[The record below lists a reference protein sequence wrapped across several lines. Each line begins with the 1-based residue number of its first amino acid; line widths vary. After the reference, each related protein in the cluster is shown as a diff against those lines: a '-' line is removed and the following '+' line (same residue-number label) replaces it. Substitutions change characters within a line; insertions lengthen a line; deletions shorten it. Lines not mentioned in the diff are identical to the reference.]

1 MRAIRPAVDSSP
13 WIATTCNDP
22 VLRGCLDSIAAH
34 NGTMPQALC
43 ITGLSGSGATAL
55 MHRIAGR
62 ARRLGKR
69 VLLLDDAPFP
79 GNKYLHAKLLHCLG
93 VGTSSSIPCYD
104 GLSTLCAGILELRQY
119 DVLIMEDVQR
129 YKDVEWR
136 GVEPNMATLVAIAR
150 LQRPPLIILSG
161 LTDGVEHHH
170 ARFVD
175 AGIPSE
181 LKVLQ
186 PMKLGEDYNALVGD
200 ICRAYSLGADFLATL
215 DILEVYRESHGRIG
229 LTVRVIQWLEL
240 QVRAIARA
248 SQSKIYQ
255 QLFVENEY
263 DEYSDDGIGDPPPAS
278 RV

>member
-1 MRAIRPAVDSSP
+1 
-13 WIATTCNDP
+13 
-22 VLRGCLDSIAAH
+22 
-34 NGTMPQALC
+34 
-43 ITGLSGSGATAL
+43 
-55 MHRIAGR
+55 MHRVAGG

-69 VLLLDDAPFP
+69 VLVLDDAPFS

-93 VGTSSSIPCYD
+93 VGTSSATPCYD
-104 GLSTLCAGILELRQY
+104 GLSTLCAGILELRDY

-150 LQRPPLIILSG
+150 LRRPPLIILSG
-161 LTDGVEHHH
+161 LTDGVDYHH

-186 PMKLGEDYNALVGD
+186 PMKLGDDYDALVGD
-200 ICRAYSLGADFLATL
+200 ICRAYSLGEDFVATL
-215 DILEVYRESHGRIG
+215 DLLEVYRKSHGRIG

-240 QVRAIARA
+240 QARAIARA
-248 SQSKIYQ
+248 SQSEIYQ
-255 QLFVENEY
+255 QLFVEHEH
-263 DEYSDDGIGDPPPAS
+263 DEYSDDGIGDPPPAT

>member
-1 MRAIRPAVDSSP
+1 MRAIRPAVGSSA
-13 WIATTCNDP
+13 WIATECTDS
-22 VLRGCLDSIAAH
+22 VLSDCMYAILEH
-34 NGTMPQALC
+34 NGTMPRAFC
-43 ITGLSGSGATAL
+43 ITGLSGSGATTL
-55 MHRIAGR
+55 THRIAAG

-129 YKDVEWR
+129 YKDVKKR

-175 AGIPSE
+175 AGIPSD

-186 PMKLGEDYNALVGD
+186 PMKLGDDYNALVGD
-200 ICRAYSLGADFLATL
+200 ICRAYSLGEDLLATL
-215 DILEVYRESHGRIG
+215 DLLEVYRESHGRIG

-248 SQSKIYQ
+248 SQSRIYQ
-255 QLFVENEY
+255 QLFVENEH
-263 DEYSDDGIGDPPPAS
+263 DEYSDDGIGDSPPAT

>member
-1 MRAIRPAVDSSP
+1 MRAIRPIVDSSP
-13 WIATTCNDP
+13 WIATSCNDAI
-22 VLRGCLDSIAAH
+22 LRDCLDSIAAH
-34 NGTMPQALC
+34 NGTKPQALC
-43 ITGLSGSGATAL
+43 ITGLSGAGATAL
-55 MHRIAGR
+55 MHRVAGG

-69 VLLLDDAPFP
+69 VLVLDDAPFS

-93 VGTSSSIPCYD
+93 VGTSSATPCYD
-104 GLSTLCAGILELRQY
+104 GLSTLCAGILELRDY

-150 LQRPPLIILSG
+150 LRRPPLIILSG
-161 LTDGVEHHH
+161 LTDGVDYHH

-186 PMKLGEDYNALVGD
+186 PMKLGDDYDALVGD
-200 ICRAYSLGADFLATL
+200 ICRAYSLGEDFVATL
-215 DILEVYRESHGRIG
+215 DLLEVYRKSHGRIG

-240 QVRAIARA
+240 QARAIARA
-248 SQSKIYQ
+248 SQSEIYQ
-255 QLFVENEY
+255 QLFVEHEH
-263 DEYSDDGIGDPPPAS
+263 DEYSDDGIGDPPPAT